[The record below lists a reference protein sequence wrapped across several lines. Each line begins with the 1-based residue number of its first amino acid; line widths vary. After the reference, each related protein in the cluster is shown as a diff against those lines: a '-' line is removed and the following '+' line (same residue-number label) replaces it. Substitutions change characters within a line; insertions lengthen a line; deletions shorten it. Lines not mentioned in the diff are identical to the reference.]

1 MGTKDDGNGYTKHR
15 AKRAG
20 NSRLES
26 NVLLFSLP
34 TFLYVLTDITFNRNN
49 VLSQFCHF
57 STTAIESK
65 WQERETSLWS

>member
-1 MGTKDDGNGYTKHR
+1 MGTKDDGKGYTKHR

-26 NVLLFSLP
+26 NVLLFL
-34 TFLYVLTDITFNRNN
+34 LLTDMTFNRNN